1 MTSPLPI
8 PEGSP
13 NAGPQLVPEQPK
25 RGKFLIAAV
34 ALVVVAAAA
43 WIFRPAKPAAVAT
56 VVVPTAKAVRGS
68 IEATRRVAGSIMAGG
83 VFNLGGAGLAPPRP
97 GGGVGLA
104 VLAHSRAPGSG
115 GAVGAPS
122 HTRA

>member
-68 IEATRRVAGSIMAGG
+68 IEATRRVAGSIMAGRFSNVAAPVLRAPDQG
-83 VFNLGGAGLAPPRP
+83 RGLTLTF
-97 GGGVGLA
+97 LA
-104 VLAHSRAPGSG
+104 NSGTKVREGDVLAEI
-115 GAVGAPS
+115 
-122 HTRA
+122 